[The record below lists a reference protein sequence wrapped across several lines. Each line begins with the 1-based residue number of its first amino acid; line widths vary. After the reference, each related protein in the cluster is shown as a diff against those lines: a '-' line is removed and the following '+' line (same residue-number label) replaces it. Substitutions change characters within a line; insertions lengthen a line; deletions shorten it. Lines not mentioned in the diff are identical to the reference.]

1 MTRAIALAITFLLG
15 IPFLT
20 GCASKQAH
28 QAHESYLKAA
38 MADRPM
44 FRLTTHPGQVVT
56 MTGIASLELY
66 YPGHEPRPFVDTT
79 AQAWAPVVS
88 NVLGSAIPV
97 LGMWGTVYSMGKT
110 MRQIA
115 PYVGDGNMQIN
126 QSAMGN
132 LDSRIDSP
140 DDSTHPAQIVNPV
153 TSPAPSQ

>member
-1 MTRAIALAITFLLG
+1 MSKITTLAITFLLCL
-15 IPFLT
+15 PFLP
-20 GCASKQAH
+20 GCASQHAH
-28 QAHESYLKAA
+28 QAHQSYLEAA

-44 FRLTTHPGQVVT
+44 FRLTTHPGQAVT

-97 LGMWGTVYSMGKT
+97 LGMWGTVYSMGRT

-115 PYVGDGNMQIN
+115 PYMGDGNMQIN
-126 QSAMGN
+126 QSAMGS

-140 DDSTHPAQIVNPV
+140 DDSTHPAQVVNPV
-153 TSPAPSQ
+153 IVPAQP